1 MKLSDL
7 FKVSLVATAMTLAGC
22 GGDIEITPT
31 VNDNSSSTD
40 NSVNNSNNTTG
51 STTEE
56 EAVCASYESD
66 AGTVTGVVSG
76 IDCLY
81 NDSFASKTISITSNI
96 TFAELPDGGVHV
108 FEDAL
113 QIGEDGSTVDGFE
126 VPANGPTMTVEP
138 GAVLAF
144 GSGEA
149 IIIQVVRADSF
160 WY

>member
-81 NDSFASKTISITSNI
+81 NDSFASKTISS
-96 TFAELPDGGVHV
+96 FLHQ
-108 FEDAL
+108 
-113 QIGEDGSTVDGFE
+113 QI
-126 VPANGPTMTVEP
+126 
-138 GAVLAF
+138 
-144 GSGEA
+144 
-149 IIIQVVRADSF
+149 R
-160 WY
+160 